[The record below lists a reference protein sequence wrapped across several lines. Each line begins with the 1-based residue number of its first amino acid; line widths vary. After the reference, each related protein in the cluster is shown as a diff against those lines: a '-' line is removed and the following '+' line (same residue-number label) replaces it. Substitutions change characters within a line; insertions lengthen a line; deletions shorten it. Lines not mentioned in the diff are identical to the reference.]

1 MNRILLILL
10 LSSPGAVL
18 AGESMAAPDG
28 SECAEAHAGPVA
40 GESTTPRKAEQGIRG
55 GDAGTIPGAKAGP
68 DMTDHLRT
76 PSWRSYLP
84 GMLR

>member
-28 SECAEAHAGPVA
+28 SACPDPHAGAAAV
-40 GESTTPRKAEQGIRG
+40 ETTAPRKAEKGIHG
-55 GDAGTIPGAKAGP
+55 GESGAVPGAKAGA
-68 DMTDHLRT
+68 DVTDHMRT